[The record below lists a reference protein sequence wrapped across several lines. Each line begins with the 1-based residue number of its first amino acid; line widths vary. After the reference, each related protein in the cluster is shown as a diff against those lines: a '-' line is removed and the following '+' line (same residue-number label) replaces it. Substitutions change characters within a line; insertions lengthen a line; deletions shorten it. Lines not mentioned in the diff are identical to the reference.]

1 MIKKL
6 IGILFALATLATI
19 VFAVMGSGRYRSLVW
34 PDGFEWSHLMRRD
47 ARPDAASEPVQETV
61 PARNEAPARAD
72 RSQSQTEDVQ
82 ADYFEDAEDD
92 LPSDLF
98 MESDY

>member
-6 IGILFALATLATI
+6 IGILFTLATLATI
-19 VFAVMGSGRYRSLVW
+19 VFTFLGSGRYRSLVW
-34 PDGFEWSHLMRRD
+34 PDNFEWSHLWQRS
-47 ARPDAASEPVQETV
+47 PDSEAA
-61 PARNEAPARAD
+61 APAPG
-72 RSQSQTEDVQ
+72 QTPAPKKSSAPAAQPAAQEDVQ

-98 MESDY
+98 MEEGY

>member
-6 IGILFALATLATI
+6 IGILFTLATLAII
-19 VFAVMGSGRYRSLVW
+19 VFTVLGSGRYRSLVW
-34 PDGFEWSHLMRRD
+34 PDDFEWSHLWQRS
-47 ARPDAASEPVQETV
+47 AGSEAAAAPGSGQTPT
-61 PARNEAPARAD
+61 PKKSSAPAA
-72 RSQSQTEDVQ
+72 QPAAQEDVQ

-98 MESDY
+98 MEEGY

>member
-6 IGILFALATLATI
+6 IGILFTLATLATI
-19 VFAVMGSGRYRSLVW
+19 VFTFLGSGRYRSLVW
-34 PDGFEWSHLMRRD
+34 PDSFEWTHLWQRS
-47 ARPDAASEPVQETV
+47 PDSEAA
-61 PARNEAPARAD
+61 AAPAPG
-72 RSQSQTEDVQ
+72 QTPAPKKSSAPAAQEDVQ

-98 MESDY
+98 MEENY